1 MRSVRRNLTKLNNME
16 KPKLC
21 VDCRWCV
28 VQTFEHGIGYACSH
42 QVSIDSKGVVSSVD
56 LVTGEEISIF
66 ERARMCG
73 TMREFGSD
81 LCGHDAK
88 LWEAE

>member
-1 MRSVRRNLTKLNNME
+1 M
-16 KPKLC
+16 
-21 VDCRWCV
+21 
-28 VQTFEHGIGYACSH
+28 QTFEHGIGYACSH